1 MCSKFASS
9 KFASSKIKNKKAL
22 IKLNVRLTFSSF
34 LFCRSSQIKCSCQS
48 ASLCF
53 LTKGQVVSVQSWE
66 PTGFPGVA
74 AQSTNTSEGCF
85 NKSNYLERSLTELLT
100 VWNKYLLPITASL
113 LHSTRRFYLPGLQ
126 VHFYFYSNFFFLI
139 YFCCVCATIY
149 IYVQLLENSHIVSK
163 LLVIRPVE
171 NAMQTEK
178 ILHSNFAHMMSINS

>member
-100 VWNKYLLPITASL
+100 VWNKYLLSQPAFYTAQGDFICQDYRCIFIFILIS
-113 LHSTRRFYLPGLQ
+113 
-126 VHFYFYSNFFFLI
+126 FF
-139 YFCCVCATIY
+139 
-149 IYVQLLENSHIVSK
+149 
-163 LLVIRPVE
+163 
-171 NAMQTEK
+171 
-178 ILHSNFAHMMSINS
+178 